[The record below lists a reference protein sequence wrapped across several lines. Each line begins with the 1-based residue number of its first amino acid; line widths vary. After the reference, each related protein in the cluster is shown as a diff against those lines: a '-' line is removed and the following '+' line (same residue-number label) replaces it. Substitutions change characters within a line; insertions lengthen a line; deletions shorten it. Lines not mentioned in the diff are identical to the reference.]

1 MSEADQTVEIDAA
14 DSYQLQPSS
23 GVGSCSSCLLPAL
36 VDVEERMKKLVIS
49 GSSEEENVGDTFAE
63 RAEWYYQKRP
73 QLLALLKDLY
83 NGYITLL
90 DRCRNHKKH
99 HFRNGSSE
107 TIITASSSADAE
119 SDAESTISYQ
129 QQQITTTTTTTATMA
144 AAAASANIDDLVAEL
159 VAKNVESEILVNQ
172 VNEMDH
178 VCNESRRKIE
188 LLKSLMELLESERM
202 ILVNENVKLG
212 YQVSAVM
219 EENKGLASEAMF
231 MRRKASELAKC
242 VLRMREDYRVCI
254 LSQKIEDLQEQIYG
268 LEKRN
273 KEYYQMLVNRE
284 QQVKEYENSWS
295 NSNSTSSSSSYVKE
309 KSAQVT
315 LESCFQ
321 SFEKIKLKKKKGSSN
336 WWERVKKA
344 DFFNCGLPSCS

>member
-1 MSEADQTVEIDAA
+1 MSGADQTVEIDAA
-14 DSYQLQPSS
+14 DSNQLQPSS
-23 GVGSCSSCLLPAL
+23 GVGSSSSCRLPAL

-63 RAEWYYQKRP
+63 RAEW
-73 QLLALLKDLY
+73 
-83 NGYITLL
+83 
-90 DRCRNHKKH
+90 KH

-295 NSNSTSSSSSYVKE
+295 NSNSNSTNSSSSYVKE

>member
-1 MSEADQTVEIDAA
+1 
-14 DSYQLQPSS
+14 
-23 GVGSCSSCLLPAL
+23 
-36 VDVEERMKKLVIS
+36 MKKLVIS

-90 DRCRNHKKH
+90 DRCHNHKKH

-107 TIITASSSADAE
+107 TIITAFSSADAE

-129 QQQITTTTTTTATMA
+129 QQQITTTTATMA

-273 KEYYQMLVNRE
+273 KEYYQMLVKRE

-295 NSNSTSSSSSYVKE
+295 NSNSCSSSSSYVKE

>member
-23 GVGSCSSCLLPAL
+23 GVGSSSSCLLPAL

-90 DRCRNHKKH
+90 DRCHNHKKH

-107 TIITASSSADAE
+107 TIITAFSSADAE

-129 QQQITTTTTTTATMA
+129 QQQITTTTATMA

-273 KEYYQMLVNRE
+273 KEYYQMLVKRE

-295 NSNSTSSSSSYVKE
+295 NSNSCSSSSSYVKE

>member
-14 DSYQLQPSS
+14 DSNQLQPSS
-23 GVGSCSSCLLPAL
+23 GVGSSSSCLLPAL

-107 TIITASSSADAE
+107 TIITAFSSADAE

-129 QQQITTTTTTTATMA
+129 QQQITTTTATMA

>member
-1 MSEADQTVEIDAA
+1 MVFA
-14 DSYQLQPSS
+14 
-23 GVGSCSSCLLPAL
+23 
-36 VDVEERMKKLVIS
+36 DVEERMKKLVIS
-49 GSSEEENVGDTFAE
+49 SNSDEDHAGETFAE

-90 DRCRNHKKH
+90 DCCRNHKKH
-99 HFRNGSSE
+99 HFCNASSE
-107 TIITASSSADAE
+107 TIITGSFSANADADAE

-129 QQQITTTTTTTATMA
+129 QQQIRTTTTTTTTMA
-144 AAAASANIDDLVAEL
+144 AAAASANIDELVAEL
-159 VAKNVESEILVNQ
+159 VAKNVESDILVNQ

-212 YQVSAVM
+212 YKVSAVV
-219 EENKGLASEAMF
+219 EENKGLASEAIF
-231 MRRKASELAKC
+231 MKRKASELARC

-273 KEYYQMLVNRE
+273 KEYYQMLVKRDQE
-284 QQVKEYENSWS
+284 VKEYENSCS
-295 NSNSTSSSSSYVKE
+295 NRNSSSSSFQSYE

-321 SFEKIKLKKKKGSSN
+321 SYEKIKLKKKKGSSSSK

-344 DFFNCGLPSCS
+344 DIFNCGLPSCS

>member
-107 TIITASSSADAE
+107 TIITAFSSADAE

-129 QQQITTTTTTTATMA
+129 QQQITTTTATMA

-273 KEYYQMLVNRE
+273 KEYYQMLVKRE

-295 NSNSTSSSSSYVKE
+295 NSNSCSSSSSYVKE

>member
-23 GVGSCSSCLLPAL
+23 GVGSSSSCLLPAL

-107 TIITASSSADAE
+107 TIITAFSSADAE

-129 QQQITTTTTTTATMA
+129 QQQITTTTATMA

-273 KEYYQMLVNRE
+273 KEYYQMLVKRE

-295 NSNSTSSSSSYVKE
+295 NSNSCSSSSSYVKE

>member
-14 DSYQLQPSS
+14 DSNQLQPSS
-23 GVGSCSSCLLPAL
+23 GVGSSSSCLLPAL

-63 RAEWYYQKRP
+63 RAQWYYQKRP

-129 QQQITTTTTTTATMA
+129 QQQITTTTATMA
-144 AAAASANIDDLVAEL
+144 AAAASANINDLVAEL

-273 KEYYQMLVNRE
+273 KEYYQMLVKRE

-309 KSAQVT
+309 KNAQVT